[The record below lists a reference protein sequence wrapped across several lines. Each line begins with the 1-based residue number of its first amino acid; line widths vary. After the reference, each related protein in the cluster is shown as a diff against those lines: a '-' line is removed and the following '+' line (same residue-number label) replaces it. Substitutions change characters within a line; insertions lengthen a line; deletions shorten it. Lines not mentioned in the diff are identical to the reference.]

1 MATDLNPP
9 APTEARDSLA
19 LSLRVISFGL
29 FLALIIAVAVSVV
42 FYQGDPLQSARPA
55 GPLIILAIVLLFIV
69 PLAGMFF
76 WLRLHLRAVERL
88 AQSTRLIAAGEP
100 VRLKDESF
108 PGDAADLARA
118 IDQLRQTV
126 DRQSRQLAV
135 QAQLTSEII
144 NGISEGLLAI
154 SRDRKVVL
162 ANDRL
167 VELFGLSGESRGRPF
182 LEVLRN
188 APLLSAFERALA
200 GEATTE
206 RIAIDLAG
214 TVRQLEIR
222 VVPLAGGH
230 GVAAAALF
238 IDVTRLEQLERVRR
252 DFVADFSHEVR
263 TPLAGI
269 RSALE
274 TLESG
279 GLEEEQEQRLHAIMM
294 RQLNRLETLAR
305 EVGELKQ
312 IESGEVSLERR
323 SVDLRTMAE
332 AVAADLGA
340 RPGAGGIRLRV
351 TGGPA
356 IVSIDPRKFEQV
368 LSNLVDNAIRYG
380 GAGGEVI
387 IEVGEENDASFV
399 RVTDFGAGIPPEEQ
413 ERIFN
418 RFYRVDRSRTGDG
431 RGAGLGL
438 AIARHL
444 VLLHGGTLGVTSETG
459 KGATFEV
466 RLPRSG

>member
-9 APTEARDSLA
+9 APPEARDSLA

-29 FLALIIAVAVSVV
+29 FLTLIVAVVVSVALFGGGV
-42 FYQGDPLQSARPA
+42 DEAHPA
-55 GPLIILAIVLLFIV
+55 GPLLTLAIVLLFLV
-69 PLAGMFF
+69 PLAAMFV
-76 WLRLHLRAVERL
+76 WVRLHLRAVERL
-88 AQSTRLIAAGEP
+88 AQSARLIAAGEP
-100 VRLKDESF
+100 VKIEADSF
-108 PGDAADLARA
+108 SGDAADLARA
-118 IDQLRQTV
+118 IEQLRLSTERHRGQVVVQT
-126 DRQSRQLAV
+126 QLIND
-135 QAQLTSEII
+135 II

-154 SRDRKVVL
+154 NRDRKVVL

-182 LEVLRN
+182 LEVVRN
-188 APLLSAFERALA
+188 GQLLSAFERALA

-206 RIAIDLAG
+206 RIAIDVSG
-214 TVRQLEIR
+214 TVRQIEIR

-230 GVAAAALF
+230 DVAAAALF
-238 IDVTRLEQLERVRR
+238 IDVSRLEQLERVRR

-279 GLEEEQEQRLHAIMM
+279 GLDEEQEQRLHAIMM

-312 IESGEVSLERR
+312 IESGEVLLERR
-323 SVDLRTMAE
+323 NIDLRTIAE
-332 AVAADLGA
+332 AVAADLAA
-340 RPGAGGIRLRV
+340 RPSTQGVRLRV
-351 TGGPA
+351 TGGSTV
-356 IVSIDPRKFEQV
+356 VSVDPRKFEQI

-387 IEVGEENDASFV
+387 IEVGEDDGASFV

-418 RFYRVDRSRTGDG
+418 RFYRVDRSRTADG

-444 VLLHGGTLGVTSETG
+444 VLLHGGVLSVRSESG

-466 RLPRSG
+466 RLPRTG